1 LTPQELSVAKL
12 VASGMNNRRVA
23 TELFVSIN
31 TVEFHLKRIYGKLG
45 IRSRE
50 ELAEQL
56 ARI

>member
-1 LTPQELSVAKL
+1 MEGTVDQAK
-12 VASGMNNRRVA
+12 VPVA